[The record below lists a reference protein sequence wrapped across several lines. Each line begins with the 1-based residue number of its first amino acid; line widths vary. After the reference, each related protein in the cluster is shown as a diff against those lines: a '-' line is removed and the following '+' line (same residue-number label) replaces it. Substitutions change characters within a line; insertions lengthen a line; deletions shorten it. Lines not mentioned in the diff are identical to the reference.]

1 LAEHV
6 HDLREAGAAR
16 DFLID
21 AAREAG
27 RLALGYF
34 RPGQQT
40 AAQIRY
46 KAGGS
51 PVSEADLA
59 VDALLRR
66 RLSGALPDAGWLS
79 EETEDDPSRL
89 QRSRLFVVDPID
101 GTRAFIA
108 GDPRWTVSLALI
120 AEGRPVAGVVFAP
133 ALEETYAAALGGG
146 ATLNDGP
153 IAVSSRGGL
162 DGARIGGPRSMVESL
177 QKTARLSLAL
187 EPKIP
192 SLAYRIARV
201 AAGALDLAI
210 ASENSHDWDVAAAD
224 LILAEAGG
232 ALVEGS
238 GLPLTYNREE
248 TRHPVLLAASRPL
261 IQPFVAAI
269 GLARDGRKSTLALV
283 RRAETIRSEP

>member
-1 LAEHV
+1 LADHA
-6 HDLREAGAAR
+6 HDLREAAAAR
-16 DFLID
+16 DFLIE
-21 AAREAG
+21 AARDAG

-34 RPGQQT
+34 RLGQQT
-40 AAQIRY
+40 TARISY

-66 RLSGALPDAGWLS
+66 RLGDALPDAGWLS

-89 QRSRLFVVDPID
+89 QHARLLIVDPID

-108 GDPRWTVSLALI
+108 GDPRWTVSLALV
-120 AEGRPVAGVVFAP
+120 AEGRPVAGVIFAP
-133 ALEETYAAALGGG
+133 ALEETYAASVGHG
-146 ATLNDGP
+146 ATLNGAP
-153 IAVSSRGGL
+153 IAVTTRSEL
-162 DGARIGGPRSMVESL
+162 DGAKIGGPRVMVEDL
-177 QKTARLSLAL
+177 QKATQLSLAL

-210 ASENSHDWDVAAAD
+210 ASENSHDWDIAAAD

-232 ALVEGS
+232 ALVEGTGQS
-238 GLPLTYNREE
+238 LIYNREE
-248 TRHPVLLAASRPL
+248 TRHPVLLAASRRL
-261 IQPFVAAI
+261 IQPFVAAM
-269 GLARDGRKSTLALV
+269 GLAKDGRKSTLALG
-283 RRAETIRSEP
+283 A